1 MIHYQYIHTSDGY
14 EKKLNIP
21 QEHADYEYGMN
32 IFETLRTSIEGH
44 SFTYAILEG
53 KNYSILKSGSQNNQA
68 YLEGVFEEL
77 HSLNFQP
84 VRFVD
89 GFRVA
94 TTNMQLQASVVP
106 TSNLT
111 PSLSLATNLHHFF
124 GKMIDALLYGD
135 PQKQIIIV
143 ADNDEAIKYFKVI
156 SMILP
161 ISYIKN
167 IGFSYGC
174 TSIPNSQYDIQR
186 GATVVPMNIRIVIPE
201 IKDFNFEYYSNTS
214 YVFDMRGQG
223 KDNYDNSLHSIGK
236 LFQELDFGKTTICD
250 NYIQKIKRAFNDDG
264 SVNHELLERIAA
276 LAIFEIKNDLPT
288 ARDILKTHPDEED
301 IVLKS
306 LNVMLKEE
314 NKASLTSDDRGLIA
328 KSYFNN
334 SAIASSI
341 EEKYCTFLTSLY
353 RSLSLDEKN
362 ALYSIIASKEDG
374 SRLEKLLESIR
385 YLDYQAINDAFN
397 VTVEVFKSFIRN
409 NGADVNLLKNFL
421 YVAVEAFS
429 IKQFIKKVPIDQKT
443 QGELFFDRIS
453 KESDSKLRIL
463 LTSILMAS
471 VYKANTSNGE
481 LEVRIRG
488 LKKLSDHLD
497 SVIDKIAFVSSVKL
511 ELDEIDMMI
520 PEIGLETPFDFV
532 FNHNFGKQWIQGVI
546 NDASLPE
553 LLKIYEIVHLQTQDG
568 YESLLNCILDKL
580 LNLSY
585 VRANV
590 ISGQETY
597 EDYKKFYNHVLP
609 QDVREKHLDISSYLD
624 GLKFEQDI
632 NDEFAKYRYDFAYD
646 CYKTLSNSNQKKI
659 DSNVGVDV
667 STYGAMPKE
676 KRVNVVEH
684 TIDEFGTQDQA
695 PKGKGKKRKPF
706 ALWAFGFGVLSGIL
720 LILPAIIQ
728 ALVLNQNDIT
738 QIVGSM
744 NPIYAIMPLYV
755 FLLHISSYGCLKVR
769 DTLKRANIITI
780 LCGILPVLV
789 FVIAQIVFYYIGIK
803 IDLTFLK

>member
-21 QEHADYEYGMN
+21 QEHTDYEYGMN
-32 IFETLRTSIEGH
+32 MFETLRTSIEGH

-53 KNYSILKSGSQNNQA
+53 KNYLILKSGSQNNQA

-77 HSLNFQP
+77 HTLNFPP

-94 TTNMQLQASVVP
+94 TTNMQSQASVVP

-111 PSLSLATNLHHFF
+111 PSLSLATNLHHYF

-143 ADNDEAIKYFKVI
+143 ADSDEAIKYFKVI

-174 TSIPNSQYDIQR
+174 TSIPNSQYDIQH
-186 GATVVPMNIRIVIPE
+186 GATVVPMNIRIVIPA
-201 IKDFNFEYYSNTS
+201 IKEFNFEYYSNTS

-264 SVNHELLERIAA
+264 SVNYELLERIAA

-288 ARDILKTHPDEED
+288 ARDILKTYPDEED

-314 NKASLTSDDRGLIA
+314 NKASLTSDDRGLIVN
-328 KSYFNN
+328 SYINN
-334 SAIASSI
+334 STIASSI
-341 EEKYCTFLTSLY
+341 EEKYCTFLTSSY
-353 RSLSLDEKN
+353 RSLSMDEKN
-362 ALYSIIASKEDG
+362 ALYAIIAAKEDA
-374 SRLEKLLESIR
+374 SRLEKFLESIH
-385 YLDYQAINDAFN
+385 LKDYQAINDAFN
-397 VTVEVFKSFIRN
+397 VTVEVLKTFIN
-409 NGADVNLLKNFL
+409 NNDSDIRTLKNFL
-421 YVAVEAFS
+421 FVAVESFD
-429 IKQFIKKVPIDQKT
+429 IKRFIGKVPVEQVT
-443 QGELFFDRIS
+443 QGELFFECVLR
-453 KESDSKLRIL
+453 ENDSKLRTL
-463 LTSILMAS
+463 FSAILMAS
-471 VYKANTSNGE
+471 VYKTNAYAGN
-481 LEVRIRG
+481 LEIRIRG
-488 LKKLSDHLD
+488 FKKLTEHLC
-497 SVIDKIAFVSSVKL
+497 SSIDKISFLVSVKL
-511 ELDEIDMMI
+511 KLEEIADQILELN
-520 PEIGLETPFDFV
+520 LEPRDFV
-532 FNHNFGKQWIQGVI
+532 FNHNYGEKWIQGVI
-546 NDASLPE
+546 DDASIME
-553 LLKIYEIVHLQTQDG
+553 LLKIYEIVHLQTQDR
-568 YESLLNCILDKL
+568 YESLQNCIVNKL
-580 LNLSY
+580 LDLSY
-585 VRANV
+585 VRTNV
-590 ISGQETY
+590 ISGQKVY
-597 EDYKKFYNHVLP
+597 ELYQQFYNQILP
-609 QDVREKHLDISSYLD
+609 RNVREQHLDIADYLD
-624 GLKFEQDI
+624 GLKYEQDI
-632 NDEFAKYRYDFAYD
+632 NDAFAKYRYDFAYE
-646 CYKTLSNSNQKKI
+646 CYKTLSNNNQKKI
-659 DSNVGVDV
+659 AINVGVDV
-667 STYGAMPKE
+667 STYSAMPKE

-684 TIDEFGTQDQA
+684 TIDEFGTQDQT

-738 QIVGSM
+738 QIVGSL
-744 NPIYAIMPLYV
+744 NPIYAITPLYV
-755 FLLHISSYGCLKVR
+755 FLLHICSYGCLKSR